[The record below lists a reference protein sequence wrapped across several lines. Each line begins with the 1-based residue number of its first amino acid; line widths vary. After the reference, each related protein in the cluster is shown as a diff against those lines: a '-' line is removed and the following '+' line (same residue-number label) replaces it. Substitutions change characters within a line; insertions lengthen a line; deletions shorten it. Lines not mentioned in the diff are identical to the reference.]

1 MSRLEPP
8 SYGGGHPQHHQRH
21 HHHNQTLTQTHK
33 RKAIVAAHL
42 SELMSSNVAPLAP
55 DRRILKATRVQNP
68 LEEGDGAGWSKS
80 GLPNAIVIS
89 DDSKT

>member
-1 MSRLEPP
+1 MGAVTPNTTSV
-8 SYGGGHPQHHQRH
+8 
-21 HHHNQTLTQTHK
+21 TTTTTKLTQTHK

-42 SELMSSNVAPLAP
+42 SALMSSNVAPLAP

-68 LEEGDGAGWSKS
+68 LEEGDGAGGSKG

-89 DDSKT
+89 DDSKTRR